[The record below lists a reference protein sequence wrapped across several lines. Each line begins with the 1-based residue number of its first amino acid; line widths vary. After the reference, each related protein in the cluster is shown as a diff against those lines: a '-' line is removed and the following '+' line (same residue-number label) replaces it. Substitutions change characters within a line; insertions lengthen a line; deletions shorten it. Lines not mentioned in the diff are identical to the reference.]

1 VGAPARL
8 GPFYQQE
15 QTAMSFLDKAKNKL
29 QQVQGQVKTKA
40 GERTGNRKLQAE
52 GKADTVKATS
62 KTPERTSKTA

>member
-1 VGAPARL
+1 
-8 GPFYQQE
+8 
-15 QTAMSFLDKAKNKL
+15 MSFLDKAKNKL